1 MLTVHAVGRFYLEI
15 FFPDYFRDDVV
26 FVSFAILCFSGFFQ
40 VKYLMNVTL
49 ISRLEI
55 YRSLS
60 FITPLILCLSILNM
74 AFLTLF
80 FGIVGTALAYTCGN
94 LFLSIATQELL
105 KRSENPT
112 FASGK
117 SIYLILASIGLGF
130 YLTTKIESV
139 LTIVGFLQAAFC
151 FLSSLSIFLLDKK
164 LPITKF

>member
-1 MLTVHAVGRFYLEI
+1 MLAVHTVGRFYLEI

-40 VKYLMNVTL
+40 VKYRMNVAL
-49 ISRLEI
+49 IYRLEI
-55 YRSLS
+55 YKSLS

-74 AFLTLF
+74 ALLTLF

-94 LFLSIATQELL
+94 LFLSIATQELI
-105 KRSENPT
+105 KQNENPT

-117 SIYLILASIGLGF
+117 SIYLILAILGLGF
-130 YLTTKIESV
+130 YL
-139 LTIVGFLQAAFC
+139 VGFLQAAFC
-151 FLSSLSIFLLDKK
+151 FLGSLSIFLLDKK